1 MRIRTRRV
9 STAYFVGAGT
19 VVAAVVAGLGGGVLI
34 ANTVS
39 PHSREMT
46 KLERRMSPEPIPVTN
61 AASEPVSYLAATE
74 AAATKPVVVAPAPDH
89 AEPQPVQQTEAANNS
104 LAATQSATDGRETP
118 AARSAGSN
126 SPQSSAQLA
135 AREQGASPD
144 NALARA
150 RDVDVKRAATEKR
163 RSERRQQWAEKR
175 RYPRD
180 QELRD
185 VEQKVREETEPTQ
198 SLPTQGFAAEPVR
211 VEMPRIR
218 FFDSE

>member
-1 MRIRTRRV
+1 MRT

-19 VVAAVVAGLGGGVLI
+19 VVAAVVAGLGGGLLI

-39 PHSREMT
+39 PHSSKEMT
-46 KLERRMSPEPIPVTN
+46 KLERRMSSEPIPVTN

-89 AEPQPVQQTEAANNS
+89 VEPQPVQQTEAVNNS
-104 LAATQSATDGRETP
+104 PAAAQPAEATEKHEAPAAQPSTSPQAPAPAAQSAARGRGP
-118 AARSAGSN
+118 
-126 SPQSSAQLA
+126 SP
-135 AREQGASPD
+135 
-144 NALARA
+144 NAFARA
-150 RDVDVKRAATEKR
+150 RDADGKRASMEKR

-198 SLPTQGFAAEPVR
+198 GSGRTGAGRDAAHQVL
-211 VEMPRIR
+211 
-218 FFDSE
+218 

>member
-1 MRIRTRRV
+1 MRV

-34 ANTVS
+34 ANTVC

-46 KLERRMSPEPIPVTN
+46 KLERRMSPEPMPVTN

-104 LAATQSATDGRETP
+104 LAAAQSATDGSETP

-126 SPQSSAQLA
+126 SPQSSPQSSAQLA